1 MPFNNREGHAYMD
14 RVVKAL
20 VPAASGV
27 YGIYISHGS
36 QTDWI
41 YIGESGDIQA
51 RLLEHLQKK
60 GPEDQCIESHN
71 PTGFT
76 FDVVPED
83 RRVQRQDELILELG
97 SLCNKKLG

>member
-1 MPFNNREGHAYMD
+1 MPFNNRESHAYME
-14 RVVKAL
+14 RVVKAV

-27 YGIYISHGS
+27 YGIYIGYGS
-36 QTDWI
+36 QRDWI

-51 RLLEHLQKK
+51 RLLDHLQMK
-60 GPEDQCIESHN
+60 GPEDKCIESFN

-76 FDVVPED
+76 FDVVPEG

-97 SLCNKKLG
+97 SRCNKKLG